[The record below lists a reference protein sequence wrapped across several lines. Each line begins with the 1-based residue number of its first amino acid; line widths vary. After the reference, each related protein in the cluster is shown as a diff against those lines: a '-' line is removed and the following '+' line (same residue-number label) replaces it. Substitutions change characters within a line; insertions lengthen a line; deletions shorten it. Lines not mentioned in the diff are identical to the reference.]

1 MKIFLRLATYFKP
14 YRLHLA
20 GAVACGILVAALSA
34 AHAWLVKPVLDRL
47 FIEKDARMLV
57 LIPVAICGVTV
68 LKGLFQYAHAYLV
81 RWVGTRILETIQND
95 LYRHIVFMPIDHHMR
110 HTTGDLLSHISYDTQ
125 MMQVAFSSV
134 IKDLVQQSF
143 TFVALAGVL
152 FYQNAMLATIALIGL
167 PLVIYPLVR
176 FGHRLKRLARSLQ
189 ETVGDMTGLLQE
201 VLSGI
206 RTMKAFGRE
215 EAEAARFAGKNRLFR
230 KKVMRAMAISE
241 MSRPIIE
248 IVASL
253 GIAGIVWYGGAQ
265 IFAGTMTPGTFFSF
279 MAAAMMMYAPVK
291 TLSAAGHLLQQATA
305 AAERIFATMDQP
317 NESQRDRGHRTL
329 PETCGVVR
337 FENVSF
343 RYDAAGP
350 ATLSDISFDAKPG
363 DVVALVGSS
372 GAGKSTLVNL
382 IPRFFE
388 PAAGEITID
397 GISTREVTLA
407 SLRSRI
413 GIVSQEVILFDRTVH
428 DNIAYGCPTASEAAV
443 RTAAEAA
450 YAHLFI
456 EKMPQGYQTVLTK
469 GGMNLSGGERQRLAI
484 ARALLTNPPILI
496 LDEATSALDTESE
509 WIVRKAMMNLVANRT
524 TFVIAHRL
532 STIQRATC
540 ILVVDRGRIVQRG
553 RHDELLRDSGYY
565 RRIHQM
571 QFREDDASIDDEGT
585 AQGDRGQ
592 VS

>member
-1 MKIFLRLATYFKP
+1 VKLFLRLAAYLKP
-14 YRLHLA
+14 YRLHLV
-20 GAVACGILVAALSA
+20 GAVICGVFVGVLSA

-47 FIEKDARMLV
+47 FIEKDARMLI
-57 LIPVAICGVTV
+57 LIPLAICVVTA
-68 LKGLFQYAHAYLV
+68 LKGIFQYTHAYLV

-95 LYRHIVFMPIDHHMR
+95 LYRHILFMPIDHHMR
-110 HTTGDLLSHISYDTQ
+110 HKTGDLIAHISYDTQ

-152 FYQNAMLATIALIGL
+152 FYQNTMLATIALVGL
-167 PLVIYPLVR
+167 PLAIYPLVR
-176 FGHRLKRLARSLQ
+176 FGQRLKRLAQ
-189 ETVGDMTGLLQE
+189 GMQDTVGDMTGLLQE
-201 VLSGI
+201 TLSGI

-215 EAEAARFAGKNRLFR
+215 ASEAARFAEKNRLFR
-230 KKVMRAMAISE
+230 KKVMRTLSISE

-253 GIAGIVWYGGAQ
+253 GIAGIVGYGGVQ
-265 IFAGTMTPGTFFSF
+265 IFAGTMTPGAFFSF
-279 MAAAMMMYAPVK
+279 MAAATMMYGPVK
-291 TLSAAGHLLQQATA
+291 NLSSAGHLLQQATA
-305 AAERIFATMDQP
+305 AAERIFDTMDRP
-317 NESQRDRGHRTL
+317 NESQRDRGFRVL
-329 PETCGVVR
+329 PDTCGVVR

-350 ATLSDISFDAKPG
+350 AILSDISFTAKLG

-388 PAAGEITID
+388 PDAGEITID
-397 GISTREVTLA
+397 GIPTREVTLA

-413 GIVSQEVILFDRTVH
+413 GIVSQEVILFDRTVY
-428 DNIAYGCPTASEAAV
+428 DNIAYGAPSASEAAV
-443 RTAAEAA
+443 RAAAEAA

-456 EKMPQGYQTVLTK
+456 EKMPQGYQTVLSK

-484 ARALLTNPPILI
+484 ARALLSNPPILI

-509 WIVRKAMMNLVANRT
+509 WIVRKAMMNLVKNRT

-540 ILVVDRGRIVQRG
+540 ILVINHGRIVERG
-553 RHDELLRDSGYY
+553 RHDELLRDGGYY
-565 RRIHQM
+565 RRIYQL
-571 QFREDDASIDDEGT
+571 QFRADDIDPDAT
-585 AQGDRGQ
+585 QGDISRM
-592 VS
+592 S

>member
-1 MKIFLRLATYFKP
+1 MKTFLRLAAYLKP
-14 YRLHLA
+14 YRLHIA
-20 GAVACGILVAALSA
+20 GALACGILVAALSA

-47 FIEKDARMLV
+47 FIERDARMLI
-57 LIPVAICGVTV
+57 LIPVAICAVTV
-68 LKGLFQYAHAYLV
+68 LKGIFQYAHAWIV

-110 HTTGDLLSHISYDTQ
+110 HTTGDLIAHVSYDTQ

-152 FYQNAMLATIALIGL
+152 FYQNVILATISLIGL
-167 PLVIYPLVR
+167 PLIIYPLVR
-176 FGHRLKRLARSLQ
+176 FGQRLRRLAQSMQ
-189 ETVGDMTGLLQE
+189 DTVGDMTGLLQE
-201 VLSGI
+201 TLSGI

-230 KKVMRAMAISE
+230 KKVMRATAISE
-241 MSRPIIE
+241 ASRPIIE
-248 IVASL
+248 VVASL
-253 GIAGIVWYGGAQ
+253 GIAGIVGYGGAK
-265 IFAGTMTPGTFFSF
+265 IFAGEMTPGTFFSF
-279 MAAAMMMYAPVK
+279 MAAAMMMYGPVRN
-291 TLSAAGHLLQQATA
+291 LSSAGHLLQQAMA
-305 AAERIFATMDQP
+305 AAERIFATMDRP
-317 NESQRDRGHRTL
+317 NESQRDRGFRVL
-329 PETCGVVR
+329 PATCGVVR

-350 ATLSDISFDAKPG
+350 ATLSDISFTAKPG

-388 PAAGEITID
+388 PDAGEISID
-397 GISTREVTLA
+397 GIPTRDVTLA

-428 DNIAYGCPTASEAAV
+428 DNIAYGAPSASEAAV
-443 RTAAEAA
+443 RAAAEAA

-456 EKMPQGYQTVLTK
+456 EKMPQGYQTVLSK

-484 ARALLTNPPILI
+484 ARALLSNPPILI

-509 WIVRKAMMNLVANRT
+509 WIIRKAMINLVKNRT

-540 ILVVDRGRIVQRG
+540 ILVIDRGQIVERG
-553 RHDELLRDSGYY
+553 RHDELLRAGGYY
-565 RRIHQM
+565 RRIYQL
-571 QFREDDASIDDEGT
+571 QFRTDDIEIADDAAQDDIG
-585 AQGDRGQ
+585 R

>member
-1 MKIFLRLATYFKP
+1 MKLFLRLAAYLKP
-14 YRLHLA
+14 YRLHLV
-20 GAVACGILVAALSA
+20 GAVICGVFVGVLSA

-47 FIEKDARMLV
+47 FIEKDARMLI
-57 LIPVAICGVTV
+57 LIPLAICVVTA
-68 LKGLFQYAHAYLV
+68 LKGIFQYTHAYLV

-95 LYRHIVFMPIDHHMR
+95 LYRHIIFMPIDHHMR
-110 HTTGDLLSHISYDTQ
+110 HKTGDLIAHISYDTQ

-152 FYQNAMLATIALIGL
+152 FYQNTMLATIALVGL
-167 PLVIYPLVR
+167 PLAIYPLVR
-176 FGHRLKRLARSLQ
+176 FGQRLKRLAQ
-189 ETVGDMTGLLQE
+189 GMQDTVGDMTGLLQE
-201 VLSGI
+201 TLSGI

-215 EAEAARFAGKNRLFR
+215 ASEAARFAEKNRLFR
-230 KKVMRAMAISE
+230 KKVMRTLSISE

-253 GIAGIVWYGGAQ
+253 GIAGIVGYGGVQ
-265 IFAGTMTPGTFFSF
+265 IFAGTMTPGAFFSF
-279 MAAAMMMYAPVK
+279 MAAATMMYGPVK
-291 TLSAAGHLLQQATA
+291 NLSSAGHLLQQATA
-305 AAERIFATMDQP
+305 AAERIFDTMDRP
-317 NESQRDRGHRTL
+317 NESQRDRGFRVL
-329 PETCGVVR
+329 PDTCGVVR

-350 ATLSDISFDAKPG
+350 AILSDISFTAKLG

-388 PAAGEITID
+388 PDAGEITID
-397 GISTREVTLA
+397 GIPTREVTLA

-413 GIVSQEVILFDRTVH
+413 GIVSQEVILFDRTVY
-428 DNIAYGCPTASEAAV
+428 DNIAYGAPSASEAAV
-443 RTAAEAA
+443 RAAAEAA

-456 EKMPQGYQTVLTK
+456 EKMPQGYQTVLSK

-484 ARALLTNPPILI
+484 ARALLSNPPILI

-509 WIVRKAMMNLVANRT
+509 WIVRKAMMNLVKNRT

-540 ILVVDRGRIVQRG
+540 ILVINHGRIVERG
-553 RHDELLRDSGYY
+553 RHDELLRDGGYY
-565 RRIHQM
+565 RRIYQL
-571 QFREDDASIDDEGT
+571 QFRADDIDPDAT
-585 AQGDRGQ
+585 QGDISRM
-592 VS
+592 S

>member
-1 MKIFLRLATYFKP
+1 LKTFLRLAAYLKP
-14 YRLHLA
+14 YRLHIA
-20 GAVACGILVAALSA
+20 GALACGILVAALSA

-47 FIEKDARMLV
+47 FIERDARMLI
-57 LIPVAICGVTV
+57 LIPVAICAVTV
-68 LKGLFQYAHAYLV
+68 LKGIFQYAHAWIV

-110 HTTGDLLSHISYDTQ
+110 HTTGDLIAHVSYDTQ

-152 FYQNAMLATIALIGL
+152 FYQNVILATISLIGL
-167 PLVIYPLVR
+167 PLIIYPLVR
-176 FGHRLKRLARSLQ
+176 FGQRLRRLAQSMQ
-189 ETVGDMTGLLQE
+189 DTVGDMTGLLQE
-201 VLSGI
+201 TLSGI

-230 KKVMRAMAISE
+230 KKVMRATAISE
-241 MSRPIIE
+241 TSRPIIE
-248 IVASL
+248 VVASL
-253 GIAGIVWYGGAQ
+253 GIAGIVGYGGAQ
-265 IFAGTMTPGTFFSF
+265 IFAGEMTPGTFFSF
-279 MAAAMMMYAPVK
+279 MAAAMMMYGPVRN
-291 TLSAAGHLLQQATA
+291 LSSAGHLLQQAMA
-305 AAERIFATMDQP
+305 AAERIFATMDRP
-317 NESQRDRGHRTL
+317 NESQRDRGFRVL
-329 PETCGVVR
+329 PATCGVVR

-350 ATLSDISFDAKPG
+350 ATLSDISFTAKPG

-388 PAAGEITID
+388 PDAGEISID
-397 GISTREVTLA
+397 GIPTRDVTLA

-428 DNIAYGCPTASEAAV
+428 DNIAYGAPSASEAAV
-443 RTAAEAA
+443 RAAAEAA

-456 EKMPQGYQTVLTK
+456 EKMPQGYQTVLSK

-484 ARALLTNPPILI
+484 ARALLSNPPILI

-509 WIVRKAMMNLVANRT
+509 WIIRKAMINLVKNRT

-540 ILVVDRGRIVQRG
+540 ILVIDRGQIVERG
-553 RHDELLRDSGYY
+553 RHDELLRAGGYY
-565 RRIHQM
+565 RRIYQL
-571 QFREDDASIDDEGT
+571 QFRTDDIEIADDAAQDDIG
-585 AQGDRGQ
+585 R